1 VLLHEHLIEQG
12 FLDDFHGDI
21 HPAMCAAAQQLT
33 AFMWALQRGNPF
45 LLESI
50 QREAHNSGAK
60 QTMRSGQVAEKI
72 CRVGKSAVDE
82 FNGARRASREP
93 VQIVGDDTYGDFS
106 AVALF
111 PVRVAEAQTDQRMDH
126 LDKLGYAFLGFCVA
140 VFLPCIIA
148 IYRSKQEQFL

>member
-1 VLLHEHLIEQG
+1 
-12 FLDDFHGDI
+12 
-21 HPAMCAAAQQLT
+21 M
-33 AFMWALQRGNPF
+33 
-45 LLESI
+45 
-50 QREAHNSGAK
+50 NSTEPDGH
-60 QTMRSGQVAEKI
+60 
-72 CRVGKSAVDE
+72 RVSRCKS
-82 FNGARRASREP
+82 F
-93 VQIVGDDTYGDFS
+93 GDDTYGDFS